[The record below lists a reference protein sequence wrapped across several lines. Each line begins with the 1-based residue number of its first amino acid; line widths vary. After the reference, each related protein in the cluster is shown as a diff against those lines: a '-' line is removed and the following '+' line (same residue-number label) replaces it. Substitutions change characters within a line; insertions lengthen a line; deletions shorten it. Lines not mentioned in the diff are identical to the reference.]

1 MHRSESCC
9 RADCLRPSVTSLA
22 AERFCF
28 DHFFERCYQLLERID
43 ARTRNGAPPSSS
55 PEQNFMV
62 NECAQRVLELSL
74 RSTALSN
81 LERARLLDILLW
93 SGDLT
98 AWLRRKA
105 SPKPRMNLAPVRF
118 GPRPGLHRI
127 AEPET

>member
-43 ARTRNGAPPSSS
+43 ARTRAGAPLSSS
-55 PEQNFMV
+55 PEQNCAV

-74 RSTALSN
+74 RSTVLSN

-98 AWLRRKA
+98 TRLRRKA
-105 SPKPRMNLAPVRF
+105 APDSRRSLAPMCF
-118 GPRPGLHRI
+118 GPRPGPSRM